1 MKGKWWEKET
11 EKGNRGTTKVVE
23 RRGEKRTEKMTR
35 KGKQNGKENE
45 ELAKVV
51 ARREKK
57 WKENVETEQKEK
69 REGTV

>member
-1 MKGKWWEKET
+1 MKEKRWGKET
-11 EKGNRGTTKVVE
+11 ETRNKGMTKVTE

-51 ARREKK
+51 ARREEK

-69 REGTV
+69 REGTA